1 LESLTELDRRYARV
15 YKQGNDEGDKDIKP
29 PSATSLEEKTF
40 HEYWGWFTILDLM
53 AGGDFTKWNYFL
65 DMGVVEF
72 LNLLSFMRD
81 KIEYQNLMNDNKGG
95 I

>member
-1 LESLTELDRRYARV
+1 
-15 YKQGNDEGDKDIKP
+15 
-29 PSATSLEEKTF
+29 
-40 HEYWGWFTILDLM
+40 M